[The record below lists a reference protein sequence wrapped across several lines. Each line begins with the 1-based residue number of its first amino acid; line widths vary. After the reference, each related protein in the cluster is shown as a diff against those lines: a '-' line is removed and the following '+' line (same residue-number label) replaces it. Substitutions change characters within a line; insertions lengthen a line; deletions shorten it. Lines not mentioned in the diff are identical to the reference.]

1 MEEGH
6 NTPYSVHPGGDKLYK
21 DLKKVYWW
29 PRMKREVA
37 EFVAKCLTCQKVKF
51 EHRRPQGTVQPLEI
65 PGWKWDCISMDFVT
79 CLPKSKNNN
88 DTIWVVVD
96 RLTKSAVFIP
106 MRETWKMEQ
115 LAKAYIKYVV
125 RLHGVPKDIV
135 SDRDS
140 RFLSK
145 FWKSVQENFGTT
157 LKMSTAFHPATDGQ
171 TERTIQTLEDIAG
184 VSEGRG
190 TVPLPGDPLAAVKIA
205 FIESIAC
212 VYTRLDSSPRRISS
226 A

>member
-1 MEEGH
+1 M
-6 NTPYSVHPGGDKLYK
+6 KK
-21 DLKKVYWW
+21 D
-29 PRMKREVA
+29 VA
-37 EFVAKCLTCQKVKF
+37 EFVAKCLTCQKVKI
-51 EHRRPQGTVQPLEI
+51 EHKRPQGTVQPLEI

-79 CLPKSKNNN
+79 CLPKTRSGN

-106 MRETWKMEQ
+106 MKETWKMEQ
-115 LAKAYIKYVV
+115 LAKAYIKHVV

-157 LKMSTAFHPATDGQ
+157 LKID
-171 TERTIQTLEDIAG
+171 EYG
-184 VSEGRG
+184 VSPSHR
-190 TVPLPGDPLAAVKIA
+190 
-205 FIESIAC
+205 
-212 VYTRLDSSPRRISS
+212 
-226 A
+226 